1 MDWNLCLEIFVFF
14 RLDQRGWS
22 FSKYSINIDSVFSKP
37 RCHYCKIP
45 FCQGGTK
52 KKAWYL
58 FQRFDVVPCKIKSV
72 QKRITLTNNE
82 ALRLHVKIMFFSTL
96 YTSSLHSSSLHTS
109 SSRIKVFLG
118 LFRIAYVFYI
128 YGKTRFSGIP
138 LGLPSTT
145 ITKGKSERSHKN
157 KKADN
162 SKPWLTEDVKSNSS
176 ECCYYSK
183 VNQVI
188 NKD

>member
-37 RCHYCKIP
+37 RCHYCKIL

-58 FQRFDVVPCKIKSV
+58 FQRFGVVPCKIKSV
-72 QKRITLTNNE
+72 KKRITLTNNE

-109 SSRIKVFLG
+109 SSRIKFFWVCF
-118 LFRIAYVFYI
+118 V
-128 YGKTRFSGIP
+128 
-138 LGLPSTT
+138 LPMCSIFTA
-145 ITKGKSERSHKN
+145 KRGFQEFHLDYHR
-157 KKADN
+157 
-162 SKPWLTEDVKSNSS
+162 
-176 ECCYYSK
+176 
-183 VNQVI
+183 QQ
-188 NKD
+188 